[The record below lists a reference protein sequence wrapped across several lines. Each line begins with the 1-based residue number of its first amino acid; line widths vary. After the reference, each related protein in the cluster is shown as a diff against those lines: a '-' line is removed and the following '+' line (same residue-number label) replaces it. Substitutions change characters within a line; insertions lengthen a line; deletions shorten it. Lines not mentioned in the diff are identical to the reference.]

1 MDKKTSSA
9 RKALFPGSFD
19 PFTVGH
25 QSLVNRGLGIAE
37 EICIAIGINGQK
49 KTYFPAEKRVAAIRR
64 LYAGEPRITVCT
76 YETLTADFAASVD
89 ADFILRGIRSVTDF
103 EYERNI
109 ADVNRSISGIETV
122 FLLAEPEHA
131 HISSS
136 VVRELLHFGKDVGMF
151 VPEVIGNYLLGK

>member
-1 MDKKTSSA
+1 MDNKLCHT

-25 QSLVNRGLGIAE
+25 QSLVKRGLGIAG
-37 EICIAIGINGQK
+37 EICIAIGINGEK
-49 KTYFPAEKRVAAIRR
+49 KNCFPVEERVAAIRR

-76 YETLTADFAASVD
+76 YETLTADFAASVG

-109 ADVNRSISGIETV
+109 ADVNRSISGVETV

-136 VVRELLHFGKDVGMF
+136 IVRELLHFGKDVGMF
-151 VPEVIGNYLLGK
+151 VPDAIGNYLLGK